1 MILISPKT
9 NRAQKLAHFE
19 RYVIVSIPFGLGM
32 LAGYLGQKGKKVKI
46 IDESVTPITDSMLNE
61 YLQGMEPPYIFGISC
76 LTANINR
83 AYELSK
89 TLKERYP
96 DSKVILGG
104 IHATVLPEEALKTGY
119 VDIVVRREG
128 EETLNSLYDLIK
140 KKMDYSEVPGISFVD
155 ENRRIVHNQDARLLK
170 DLNSLP
176 PFPYHFFEENLHG
189 YNLGFIMASRG
200 CPYDCIFCS
209 QRSISGRLYRYMEPE
224 KVLEQVDFL
233 VNKYKQGF
241 IDFWDDNFVVNRKW
255 TKRVCELMRDNKF
268 YEKTKFGCYTR
279 GDAISEEILSYLK
292 EAGFTTIG
300 FGMETASERLMKII
314 NKGET
319 VEDNIKGVKLA
330 KKFGFRVAATFIMG
344 LPTEQ
349 REERLAAYRL
359 ARKLS
364 IDYARFN
371 NACPY
376 PGTKLYE
383 IAKEENRLNVGK
395 NWENLNAVGAF
406 VESSSL
412 LPYVPLSCDERELR
426 RDIFK
431 ANYSFWLRPKSIF
444 LLLFGRNTTWF
455 SLPKRWYLK
464 PKEWLD
470 LIRFSIVILT
480 RLFNRISRQLVSIL
494 RYKEE
499 KGF

>member
-19 RYVIVSIPFGLGM
+19 KYVVLSIPFGLGM
-32 LAGYLGQKGKKVKI
+32 LAGYLSRKNKKVKI
-46 IDESVTPITDSMLNE
+46 IDESVTPITDSMLDE
-61 YLQGMEPPYIFGISC
+61 YLRGIEPPYIFGISC

-89 TLKERYP
+89 ALKERYP

-104 IHATVLPEEALKTGY
+104 IHATVLPEECLNSGY

-128 EETLNSLYDLIK
+128 EETLNTLYELIK
-140 KKMDYSEVPGISFVD
+140 SRSDYSTVPGISFID
-155 ENRRIVHNQDARLLK
+155 ADKNIVHNQDARLMT

-176 PFPYHFFEENLHG
+176 SFPYHFFKENLHR

-224 KVLEQVDFL
+224 KVIEQVDFL
-233 VNKYKQGF
+233 VNRYKQRF

-255 TKRVCELMRDNKF
+255 TKKVCKLMRENKF
-268 YEKTKFGCYTR
+268 YKTTTFGCYTR
-279 GDAISEEILSYLK
+279 GDAISEEVLLDLK

-319 VEDNIKGVKLA
+319 VAANVRGVKLA
-330 KKFGFRVAATFIMG
+330 KKFGFRVGATFIMG
-344 LPTEQ
+344 LPTET
-349 REERLAAYRL
+349 REERLSSYRL
-359 ARKLS
+359 ARELN

-383 IAKEENRLNVGK
+383 IAKSENRLNVGA
-395 NWENLNAVGAF
+395 NWENLNTVGAL
-406 VESSSL
+406 VESSV
-412 LPYVPLSCDERELR
+412 LPYVPLSCKEDELR
-426 RDIFK
+426 KDILK

-444 LLLFGRNTTWF
+444 LLLFGNNTTWF
-455 SLPKRWYLK
+455 PLPPKWYLNL
-464 PKEWLD
+464 KEWGD
-470 LIRFSIVILT
+470 LMGFSLT
-480 RLFNRISRQLVSIL
+480 IANKLAL
-494 RYKEE
+494 RVFRVAAFMLRRNK
-499 KGF
+499 